1 MQYNFRANVKN
12 ITGGSLKN
20 LSTVITRSGTTAKK
34 SLRSLI
40 KSRFFEFFFQAHS
53 KLNLEASES

>member
-1 MQYNFRANVKN
+1 M
-12 ITGGSLKN
+12 LKT
-20 LSTVITRSGTTAKK
+20 SQVVVKK